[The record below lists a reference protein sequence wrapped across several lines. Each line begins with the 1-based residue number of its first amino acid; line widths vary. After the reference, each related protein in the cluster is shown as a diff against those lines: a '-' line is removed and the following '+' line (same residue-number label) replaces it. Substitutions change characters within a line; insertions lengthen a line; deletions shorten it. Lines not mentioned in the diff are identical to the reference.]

1 MYCFSRG
8 TVSAVALLALAAP
21 SHAYVLIDDFTQ
33 GTFDKTYLDDFT
45 NDFHER
51 LGLDQDH
58 VAFGERQV
66 RFEIGGNLDHHPVR
80 LKIGDGA
87 AKVTTDT
94 HGVSTRWD
102 MVWGNSD
109 LVTIDFSHEKEF
121 WIDLYTKDPPN
132 RLADIWSLYV
142 RDSHGVAGNNPG
154 WLFRQGGIRFRK
166 QDFNP
171 LIDWSSIEYFDFDQT
186 YSTDVGPHPLEYSV
200 TKIYAVPEP
209 GGFIWF
215 LAAGMCARRK
225 KHVQQA
231 SQRPFDPSLVE
242 HDGWPDQG

>member
-1 MYCFSRG
+1 M
-8 TVSAVALLALAAP
+8 LALAAP

-33 GTFDKTYLDDFT
+33 GTFDKTYFDDFT

-66 RFEIGGNLDHHPVR
+66 RFELGGNLDHHPVR

-94 HGVSTRWD
+94 HDVSTRWS
-102 MVWGNSD
+102 MRWGNSD
-109 LVTIDFSHEKEF
+109 LLTMDFSGEKEI
-121 WIDLYTKDPPN
+121 WMDLYTKDPPN
-132 RLADIWSLYV
+132 RLADTWSLYV
-142 RDSHGVAGNNPG
+142 RDSHGVADSNPG

-166 QDFNP
+166 QDFSP
-171 LIDWSSIEYFDFDQT
+171 LIDWSQT
-186 YSTDVGPHPLEYSV
+186 EFIAFEQRYSTNAGDHPFEYAV

-209 GGFIWF
+209 GGVLW
-215 LAAGMCARRK
+215 LAAAGMFARRNRRR
-225 KHVQQA
+225 QQT
-231 SQRPFDPSLVE
+231 SQRPFDPSL
-242 HDGWPDQG
+242 